1 MIISSMPTLMIYGAS
16 GYTGRLA
23 SEHAKSSNLDFIIA
37 GRAADTIAHLASA
50 LQVPH
55 RAFDLEDQ
63 DAIDIALAGI
73 KVLLNCAG
81 PFART
86 AEPLMD
92 GCIRNSIHYLDISAE
107 LDTYLMAERKNEAAG
122 KAGVMLLPGCGGSVT
137 MLGCLAGYALKVSS
151 GSHPAWTG

>member
-1 MIISSMPTLMIYGAS
+1 MIYGAS

-23 SEHAKSSNLDFIIA
+23 CEYAKSPMLDFIIA
-37 GRAADTIAHLASA
+37 GRSADTIAHLASA

-55 RAFDLEDQ
+55 RAFNLEYP

-92 GCIRNSIHYLDISAE
+92 GCIRNGIHQLDIS
-107 LDTYLMAERKNEAAG
+107 G
-122 KAGVMLLPGCGGSVT
+122 
-137 MLGCLAGYALKVSS
+137 
-151 GSHPAWTG
+151 